1 MNTRD
6 YRNAMDLLN
15 PAPDLE
21 GRIKGQLTQPHK
33 RQPHPRRLAGKVLV
47 AVTAIACTFMAA
59 MAVSPQLRAAVLTFF
74 HLEEAEQVPGPVGE
88 VPEEPEMTQTTIDD
102 LVEAQYIRL
111 PNAGSGYSYGIG
123 TLFQAERADDGSL
136 LDFHYWA
143 AEGDQL
149 VPLETRTTEF
159 STTWDGVT
167 YTDTVYWCEY
177 EGAISCHCDG
187 TSGYASDYN
196 YNVTSIPGSTD
207 SVILRL
213 SQGSQMDYR
222 QYPVLLNLETGEIT
236 DLLSG
241 TGWEKSAPLTDV
253 QWTNDLSA
261 ALLYSDHTGWF
272 YCDRA
277 AKTTTALDE
286 FTGPE
291 VFSAWFGQDGALI
304 LLTRSGPDGD
314 CYDVWTWQPEDGQ
327 PKRTFSHLPVYQ
339 SRAEN
344 PYGFQF
350 FFGGGQGIYVAED
363 GTVSVLDLVTGATT
377 IVEDFSLSQQEN
389 ATLIANASG
398 TKVLFASYDGQ
409 ADGLGISSLGVMDLE
424 RGVFTLLDRENYD
437 ALQEG
442 SLSWFDEDRVA
453 ITAHGK
459 RDYNETYLYLYRF

>member
-6 YRNAMDLLN
+6 YRNAMDQLN

-21 GRIKGQLTQPHK
+21 ARIKGQLNPPHK
-33 RQPHPRRLAGKVLV
+33 RQAHPRRLAGKVLV
-47 AVTAIACTFMAA
+47 AAAAIACTFMAA
-59 MAVSPQLRAAVLTFF
+59 MAVSPQLRSAVLTFF
-74 HLEEAEQVPGPVGE
+74 HLEENEQVPGPVGE

-111 PNAGSGYSYGIG
+111 PNAGAGYDYGIG
-123 TLFQAERADDGSL
+123 TLFQAERADNGTL
-136 LDFHYWA
+136 LDLHYWA
-143 AEGDQL
+143 AEGEQL
-149 VPLETRTTEF
+149 VPLDTRTTVF

-177 EGAISCHCDG
+177 EGAISCYCNG
-187 TSGYASDYN
+187 TAGYAVDYDCS
-196 YNVTSIPGSTD
+196 VAAIPGSTD

-222 QYPVLLNLETGEIT
+222 QYPVLLDLANGEVT
-236 DLLSG
+236 DLLGG
-241 TGWEKSAPLTDV
+241 TGWEKAAPLTDV
-253 QWTNDLSA
+253 QWSDDLSA
-261 ALLYSDHTGWF
+261 AILSSDRTGWF

-286 FTGPE
+286 LTDLD
-291 VFSAWFGQDGALI
+291 VFSAWFDRDGTLI
-304 LLTRSGPDGD
+304 LLTHSDPTGE
-314 CYDVWTWQPEDGQ
+314 CYDVWTWQPESGQ
-327 PKRTFSHLPVYQ
+327 LKCTFSQLPVYQ
-339 SRAEN
+339 SHEEN
-344 PYGFQF
+344 LYGFQF
-350 FFGGGQGIYVAED
+350 FFGSGQGIYVAED
-363 GTVSVLDLVTGATT
+363 GAVSILDLTTGGTT
-377 IVEDFSLSQQEN
+377 IVEDFSLLQQEQ

-424 RGVFTLLDRENYD
+424 KGVFTLLDRENYD
-437 ALQEG
+437 ALKEG

-459 RDYNETYLYLYRF
+459 DDFNETYLYLYHF